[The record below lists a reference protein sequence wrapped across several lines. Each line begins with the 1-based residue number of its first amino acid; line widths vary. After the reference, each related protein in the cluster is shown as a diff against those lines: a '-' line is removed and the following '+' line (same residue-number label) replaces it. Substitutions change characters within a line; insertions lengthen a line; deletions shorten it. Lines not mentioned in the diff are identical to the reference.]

1 MIEKVFRVY
10 EVPQISD
17 KEDNPEVLNKYHT
30 KGIKMVNKTME
41 RCSSSTIIIEKNT
54 NQEPQDT
61 IRMAFKY

>member
-1 MIEKVFRVY
+1 M
-10 EVPQISD
+10 SD
-17 KEDNPEVLNKYHT
+17 QEDNPEVLNKYHT
-30 KGIKMVNKTME
+30 KGIQMVNKTME